1 MRLGSGFV
9 KKYRLLFYS
18 LSTIRSAIRRT
29 DINDRAK
36 QIPKTILANVLPL
49 YFSGLFQILDKLTA
63 LKIKESKNPIP
74 KVKGERI
81 KATKL
86 ALLNG
91 S

>member
-1 MRLGSGFV
+1 M
-9 KKYRLLFYS
+9 
-18 LSTIRSAIRRT
+18 SAIIRT
-29 DINDRAK
+29 DINDTAK
-36 QIPKTILANVLPL
+36 QIPKIILANILPL
-49 YFSGLFQILDKLTA
+49 YFSGLFLILDKLTA